1 MNIKNNYLPII
12 IAVTLIVKVV
22 LLILYADFSSMNPDE
37 ERNFTIAKNFLD
49 GKGYT
54 VDGKLTAFHGR
65 FTVMLYKWI
74 IVNDIKKEFY
84 IALVHAA
91 SLLSFVFSILFF
103 YKILLLAKVS
113 KRASLLATLIYCIY
127 PSNLLYI
134 GNIFLYEKFVLPLM
148 IVTLF
153 ILLDLVK
160 NSNKSY
166 IFFVPIIV
174 TLSSLFRAHMIFIYF
189 IIFIIFLL
197 YSLRSNSDIRNFKRL
212 LIISI
217 ITAITLIIT
226 HIPFLQKNHEMFGS
240 YVISTEAGYVFMFGH
255 NDMARG
261 AWPGNP
267 DTGEYSYNDYSKDVI
282 QDLDKLNEA
291 EEGVAR
297 GKYALGWIK
306 SNPLKEF
313 ELIAR
318 KIAIFMLPK
327 NFLSGY
333 NPLNIIVHALFLISI
348 IIAIR
353 EKKVDSITLLFASP
367 FIASLLLSL
376 IFFVDFRW
384 RYFSEPSF
392 ILIASY
398 QLWKYKPN
406 KRSIFKK

>member
-1 MNIKNNYLPII
+1 
-12 IAVTLIVKVV
+12 
-22 LLILYADFSSMNPDE
+22 
-37 ERNFTIAKNFLD
+37 
-49 GKGYT
+49 
-54 VDGKLTAFHGR
+54 
-65 FTVMLYKWI
+65 
-74 IVNDIKKEFY
+74 
-84 IALVHAA
+84 
-91 SLLSFVFSILFF
+91 
-103 YKILLLAKVS
+103 
-113 KRASLLATLIYCIY
+113 
-127 PSNLLYI
+127 
-134 GNIFLYEKFVLPLM
+134 
-148 IVTLF
+148 
-153 ILLDLVK
+153 
-160 NSNKSY
+160 
-166 IFFVPIIV
+166 
-174 TLSSLFRAHMIFIYF
+174 
-189 IIFIIFLL
+189 
-197 YSLRSNSDIRNFKRL
+197 
-212 LIISI
+212 
-217 ITAITLIIT
+217 
-226 HIPFLQKNHEMFGS
+226 MFGS

-318 KIAIFMLPK
+318 KIEIFMLPK

>member
-54 VDGKLTAFHGR
+54 VDGKLTAFHGS

>member
-54 VDGKLTAFHGR
+54 VDGKLTAFHGS

-282 QDLDKLNEA
+282 QDLDKL
-291 EEGVAR
+291 
-297 GKYALGWIK
+297 ALHFHHMI
-306 SNPLKEF
+306 L
-313 ELIAR
+313 
-318 KIAIFMLPK
+318 
-327 NFLSGY
+327 
-333 NPLNIIVHALFLISI
+333 
-348 IIAIR
+348 
-353 EKKVDSITLLFASP
+353 LLFGHN
-367 FIASLLLSL
+367 FQWRLLVGLWFDLMMKLS
-376 IFFVDFRW
+376 
-384 RYFSEPSF
+384 S
-392 ILIASY
+392 
-398 QLWKYKPN
+398 
-406 KRSIFKK
+406 